1 MFKQVLDI
9 PELDYKLTDKLNEK
23 GLPRDSRVV
32 DQFYSQDF
40 MLGENGFPKSDVRMF
55 LDTQSADLQM
65 QIATRMQELKV
76 QYPDQDLSNEEMIAL
91 TLDRNIQSA
100 PDFQRWYAG
109 LKDKKLE
116 DYLNEQIAARQK
128 AADPSS
134 PDVIKFDEPKDE

>member
-9 PELDYKLTDKLNEK
+9 PEFDYKLTDKLNEK

-32 DQFYSQDF
+32 DQFYSEEF

-55 LDTQSADLQM
+55 LDTQSADLQL
-65 QIATRMQELKV
+65 QIATRMQELKA

-109 LKDKKLE
+109 LKDNKLV
-116 DYLNEQIAARQK
+116 DYLNEQIEARKK
-128 AADPSS
+128 AVESAQEKIS
-134 PDVIKFDEPKDE
+134 FDENKNE

>member
-1 MFKQVLDI
+1 MFKQALEI
-9 PELDYKLTDKLNEK
+9 PEFDYKLTDKLNEK

-32 DQFYSQDF
+32 DQFYSQEF

-55 LDTQSADLQM
+55 LDTQSADLQL
-65 QIATRMQELKV
+65 QIATRMQEIKA

-109 LKDKKLE
+109 LKDKKLDE
-116 DYLNEQIAARQK
+116 YLNEQIAARQN
-128 AADPSS
+128 AAEISS
-134 PDVIKFDEPKDE
+134 SDVIKFDESKDE